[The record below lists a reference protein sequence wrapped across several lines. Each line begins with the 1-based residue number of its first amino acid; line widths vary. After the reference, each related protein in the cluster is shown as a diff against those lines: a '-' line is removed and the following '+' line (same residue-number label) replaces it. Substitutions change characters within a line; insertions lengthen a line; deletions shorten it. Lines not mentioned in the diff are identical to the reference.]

1 MILYVSYTR
10 FASNTCKTFPA
21 CHRFVFVHSFSPH
34 RKTYL
39 CLTVVTVSAATLVVM
54 FFAATSK
61 PVQTAANPVHMHQKQ
76 VVMHSLG
83 LLLNKTL

>member
-1 MILYVSYTR
+1 MMYIVS
-10 FASNTCKTFPA
+10 
-21 CHRFVFVHSFSPH
+21 VQSFGPH

-61 PVQTAANPVHMHQKQ
+61 PVQTAANPGQMCQIKFVKQ
-76 VVMHSLG
+76 SLA
-83 LLLNKTL
+83 LLNTKTAN